1 MLVLMEQSATPDM
14 IRRVC
19 EEIEKM
25 GYSAHSIVDPV
36 RTAIGIDSRN
46 GALDTEAIRK
56 MAGVEDIVKGSDTLK
71 LVSRDH
77 RTADTMITVGSVT
90 FGEGY
95 FPVIAGPCSI
105 ESRDQ
110 AFRIAEIVAKNGVK
124 IFRGGAF
131 KPRTSPYSFQGLGEE
146 GLRILT
152 DLKQRFNLLTITEA
166 LDVEHVDAVA
176 EAADIIQVGSRNMQ
190 NFSLLRRV
198 GKLNKPVL
206 LKRGMAATIHEF
218 LCSAEYILNEGNNR
232 VILCERGV
240 RMVANTSRNLL
251 DLSSIVDIKRKSHL
265 PIIADPSHA
274 SERHYRVGPLS
285 RASLAAGAHGLM
297 VEVHHEPEKAL
308 SDGAQALTSPEFEKL
323 MLELRKISMALNIT
337 LL

>member
-1 MLVLMEQSATPDM
+1 MLVLMEQNATPDM

-25 GYSAHSIVDPV
+25 GFSAHSIVDPV

-56 MAGVEDIVKGSDTLK
+56 MAGVEDIVKGSDSLK
-71 LVSRDH
+71 LVSREH
-77 RTADTMITVGSVT
+77 RPGDSVIKIGEVT

-95 FPVIAGPCSI
+95 FPVIAGPCSL
-105 ESRDQ
+105 ENRDQ
-110 AFRIAEIVAKNGVK
+110 AFRIAEIVARNGVK

-131 KPRTSPYSFQGLGEE
+131 KPRTSPYSFQGLGDE
-146 GLRILT
+146 GLRILA
-152 DLKQRFNLLTITEA
+152 DIRQRFNLLTITEA

-176 EAADIIQVGSRNMQ
+176 DAADIVQVGSRNMQ
-190 NFSLLRRV
+190 NFSLLRKV
-198 GKLNKPVL
+198 GKVTRPVL

-218 LCSAEYILNEGNNR
+218 LCSAEYILNEGNER

-240 RMVANTSRNLL
+240 RMVANTSHNLL
-251 DLSSIVDIKRKSHL
+251 DLSSIVDIKRRSHL

-285 RASLAAGAHGLM
+285 RAALAAGAHGLM
-297 VEVHHEPEKAL
+297 IEVHHSPAHAL
-308 SDGAQALTSPEFEKL
+308 SDGAQALTPDEFEKL
-323 MLELRKISMALNIT
+323 MLELRKISNALDIT